1 MMYQQPPFPMQPMA
15 DQMAQQG
22 RFGDSMMVHMNP
34 IEVAGIAS
42 LSPTGQL
49 TTNPMTGQPEA
60 FLPFLAPLLGS
71 LAGSSLLAG
80 TGGILAGKTALA
92 SAIGSGLATTAV
104 TGDLKEGLVSGLTGF
119 GLGKAFEAGAKA
131 LSGVDQ
137 AAKAATDATKAAD
150 AAASAAQIGAEGKL
164 TAEKLA
170 QLPQVGAKEKAI
182 DTLAKIQEDAATAS
196 PLDTLR
202 GQVKGSTFAGVPKEQ
217 GLIEGL
223 QATGKGLLS
232 PSAAIPIAIGEGER
246 AAMARRQ
253 EMEEM
258 FGRRS
263 AQSEEDLRR
272 AEEALDSGRF
282 LNVTGEGYG
291 KYDYLGDD
299 PYFPTG
305 MAEGGITAINPQD
318 FRKRQAE
325 LYGLA
330 GEMPPVKRMQQ
341 GGPFPP
347 NFNPAPT
354 YGLGGSS
361 AAQAAI
367 RGSVVVDP
375 KELEGYRPGF
385 DPEIKYFRDPTPEE
399 IEASEQAET
408 TTTSTTGASAP
419 SAAVSAAG
427 SDPNRNFSEE
437 QSLYEKAKATVD
449 SGFGSQRKRKAAK
462 ARVERYEREFGLPGS
477 QESVQD
483 NYYKAPPPPA
493 TAVTTPPATVV
504 EAPSQTTMVASP
516 QAGTG
521 IESILQANLADSNID
536 PATRELIMRD
546 VLRDARGM
554 TRRFQEGGPTNKALE
569 DAQKLL
575 EQTRMAILGR
585 LDEDDSE
592 TIIQRFID
600 EFGIEVFQALR
611 SSVLEEVVPGSQK
624 EGLIDGLGGGMD
636 DLVPGMIG
644 DQQPV
649 AVSPGEFI
657 VPADVVS
664 GLGDGD
670 TDAGAEDLEQMMD
683 RVRMERTGTTEQ
695 PQPLM
700 AKKGGILPA

>member
-71 LAGSSLLAG
+71 LAGSALAG
-80 TGGILAGKTALA
+80 GTLATSLGLGGLGSAAMG
-92 SAIGSGLATTAV
+92 AIGSGLATTAV
-104 TGDLKEGLVSGLTGF
+104 TGDIKEGLVSGLTGF
-119 GLGKAFEAGAKA
+119 GIGKALGAAKDIVGGVTEATEAVTAAEKALAKGTETATQEAVKAGTDLARVTQNPVIQQLEAGVGTAKDA
-131 LSGVDQ
+131 L
-137 AAKAATDATKAAD
+137 AAKSPATTGELLT
-150 AAASAAQIGAEGKL
+150 SGKG
-164 TAEKLA
+164 LA
-170 QLPQVGAKEKAI
+170 
-182 DTLAKIQEDAATAS
+182 
-196 PLDTLR
+196 
-202 GQVKGSTFAGVPKEQ
+202 
-217 GLIEGL
+217 
-223 QATGKGLLS
+223 ATGKALLT
-232 PSAAIPIAIGEGER
+232 PGAAIPIAIGEGER

-408 TTTSTTGASAP
+408 TTTPTTGASAP

-483 NYYKAPPPPA
+483 NYYRAPPPPA